1 MKLNVTHK
9 SFEEKIKHGE
19 LKFEYTKKDGSIRE
33 AKGTSRL
40 DMIPEGLHP
49 KGGVK
54 ATKGTPYFDIEI
66 NEWRSITSDSLIS
79 VDVNSL
85 MEIPGMPLLTEEEIQ
100 FMLWNEGDL
109 QDLWLARFINLIVDA
124 TQQDASELLN
134 GKFKNLI
141 RVTKKCSE
149 DPLEFAELKERWDK
163 LIN

>member
-1 MKLNVTHK
+1 MKLNLTHK
-9 SFEEKIKHGE
+9 SFEEKIKSGE

-49 KGGVK
+49 KGGIK

-66 NEWRSITSDSLIS
+66 NEWRSVTADSLIS
-79 VDVNSL
+79 VDSNTL
-85 MEIPGMPLLTEEEIQ
+85 MEIPGMPLLSEGEIQ
-100 FMLWNEGDL
+100 FMLWNDGDL

-124 TQQDASELLN
+124 NQQDASELLN

-141 RVTKKCSE
+141 RVAKKCSD
-149 DPLEFAELKERWDK
+149 DPLQFAELKERWDK

>member
-1 MKLNVTHK
+1 MKLNLTHK
-9 SFEEKIKHGE
+9 SFEEKIKSGE

-49 KGGVK
+49 KGGIK

-66 NEWRSITSDSLIS
+66 NEWRSVTADSLIS
-79 VDVNSL
+79 VDSNTL
-85 MEIPGMPLLTEEEIQ
+85 MEIPGMPLLSEGEIQ
-100 FMLWNEGDL
+100 FMLWNDGDL

-141 RVTKKCSE
+141 RVAKKCSD
-149 DPLEFAELKERWDK
+149 DPLQFSELKGRWDK

>member
-33 AKGTSRL
+33 AKGTARL
-40 DMIPEGLHP
+40 DLIPEGLHP

-54 ATKGTPYFDIEI
+54 ATKGTPYFDIQI
-66 NEWRSITSDSLIS
+66 NEWRSISTDSIIL
-79 VDVNSL
+79 VEANSL
-85 MEIPGMPLLTEEEIQ
+85 MEIPGMPLLSEEEIQ
-100 FMLWNEGDL
+100 YMLWVDDVL
-109 QDLWLARFINLIVDA
+109 KDDWLDRFISLIVDA

>member
-1 MKLNVTHK
+1 MKLNLTHK
-9 SFEEKIKHGE
+9 SFEEKIKSGE

-49 KGGVK
+49 KGGIK

-66 NEWRSITSDSLIS
+66 NEWRSITADSLIS
-79 VDVNSL
+79 VDSNSL

-100 FMLWNEGDL
+100 FMLWNDGDL

-141 RVTKKCSE
+141 RVIKKCSD
-149 DPLEFAELKERWDK
+149 DPLQFAELKERWDK

>member
-1 MKLNVTHK
+1 MKLNLTHK
-9 SFEEKIKHGE
+9 SFEERIKNGE

-49 KGGVK
+49 KGGIK

-66 NEWRSITSDSLIS
+66 NEWRSVTSDSLIS
-79 VDVNSL
+79 VDSDSL
-85 MEIPGMPLLTEEEIQ
+85 VDIPGMPLLSEEEIQ
-100 FMLWNEGDL
+100 FMLWNDGDL
-109 QDLWLARFINLIVDA
+109 QDPWLARFIGLIVDA

-141 RVTKKCSE
+141 RVTKKCS
-149 DPLEFAELKERWDK
+149 DDHLQFDELKERWNK

>member
-1 MKLNVTHK
+1 MKLNLTHK
-9 SFEEKIKHGE
+9 SFEEKIKSGE

-49 KGGVK
+49 KGGIK

-66 NEWRSITSDSLIS
+66 NEWRSVTADSLIS
-79 VDVNSL
+79 VDSNTL
-85 MEIPGMPLLTEEEIQ
+85 LEIPGMPLLSEGEIQ
-100 FMLWNEGDL
+100 FMLWNDGDL

-141 RVTKKCSE
+141 RVAKKCSD
-149 DPLEFAELKERWDK
+149 DPLQFSELKGRWDK

>member
-1 MKLNVTHK
+1 MKLNITHQ

-66 NEWRSITSDSLIS
+66 NEWRSISTDSIIL
-79 VDVNSL
+79 VEANSL
-85 MEIPGMPLLTEEEIQ
+85 MEIPGMPLLSEEEIQ
-100 FMLWNEGDL
+100 YMLWVDDVL
-109 QDLWLARFINLIVDA
+109 KDDWLDRFISLIVDA

-163 LIN
+163 LTR